1 MSEVSKR
8 VQEFPIVPKN
18 APAWL
23 GACPFIGS
31 DLFILTSM
39 VMSSIIMEVIHMYVS
54 QGWIQYL
61 IRGGDP
67 DHDRPKL
74 PMVHSSVVWVKQA
87 LCSMGSGARLRAP
100 EALGYFIT
108 KYAFSPFWGTF
119 LYYFWNNKIL
129 IFLDKL
135 PWQTF
140 LYTGKQILDQM
151 YMYLFLKNYF
161 LLKYQSIM
169 HKNHNAMFMINV
181 HFMMYNLCEP
191 MKIKW
196 SDAWIH
202 ICIRQWWA

>member
-1 MSEVSKR
+1 MS
-8 VQEFPIVPKN
+8 
-18 APAWL
+18 APGGQFLMTQGRFRISHWGDARGRSRIWSG
-23 GACPFIGS
+23 GA
-31 DLFILTSM
+31 
-39 VMSSIIMEVIHMYVS
+39 
-54 QGWIQYL
+54 
-61 IRGGDP
+61 P
-67 DHDRPKL
+67 DHDRSKL
-74 PMVHSSVVWVKQA
+74 PMVHSSVLRAKWA
-87 LCSMGSGARLRAP
+87 LFSVGSGACLRAP

-140 LYTGKQILDQM
+140 LYTDIQILDQM
-151 YMYLFLKNYF
+151 DMYLFLKNYF

-169 HKNHNAMFMINV
+169 HKNHNAMLMINV
-181 HFMMYNLCEP
+181 HFIMYNLYEP

-202 ICIRQWWA
+202 ICIRQWQA